1 MARRDPIDAEK
12 RSYSGVWLVLSL
24 LLLVVT
30 IWALADDNVF
40 RRPWK
45 YYQAEFGRLQIHKVE
60 DAIAAEDAR
69 LAADP
74 EYQKVVKQLAT
85 AKAALASG
93 KTAARLA
100 SLQADLEKE
109 NEANLE
115 KDLNL
120 RFVKSELEELR
131 FRYDDALHHG
141 RPTESLL
148 KQIQAKSQVQV
159 EREKI
164 FKDSEERIAAL
175 QGEIKDLESGEK
187 DAEDALVKL
196 RTTRNDLQQKLDQMS
211 LGRLPGPSDKAPFVA
226 VDWQPT
232 IPKIQQ
238 AVLEGFDLNT
248 FNQPVARVD
257 RCTTC
262 HAAIDKPGFENE
274 QNPYKTHPNRAL
286 YLGKHPTDKY
296 GCTPCHNGDGVA
308 VNSVEQAHASYKDA
322 DGKVHPLPL
331 REHLALFRGKMMQAG
346 CLSCHDSVV
355 GLDGAETAARGEQLF
370 VELGCH
376 GCHLTEGY
384 EDLSKIDGTTA
395 IGPSLRRIGA
405 KVDPAWLV
413 RWVRNPHEFRPRT
426 RMPNFM
432 FNDDQAVA
440 VAAYLLDAS
449 RDASKAWAASHT
461 VPEITATPDAVA
473 RGRAVM
479 DTVGCRACHA
489 LAPDEVA
496 GQLGAD
502 KDIVPNLSRIA
513 EKVDKKWI
521 YNWIKNPR
529 DYSPIAR
536 MPSLRLSEDEARD
549 VTAYLSTLGTHVPG
563 PPDLAARLADPNTVE
578 AGKKLV
584 RKYGCP
590 GCHDIPGM
598 EKESRIGAEMSTFG
612 DKAPEELFFG
622 NRVNLEHEWQ
632 VYVHEKIKQPRGYA
646 TKWIEQVMPQ
656 FDLTDEDIDALVV
669 FLRGRTEAKVPAS
682 FRANETNNQAIID
695 GQRLV
700 GRYNCTGCH
709 IIDGRGG
716 DVRRLY
722 QKSLSSAP
730 PNLLGEGKKVQAE
743 WLFNFLKAP
752 VTLRPWLHIRMPTFH
767 MPDDEAYRLVR
778 YFEALDK
785 VKVPFVHI
793 DPADYRGPN
802 VEAGAR
808 LASPDYLGCFSCHV
822 RGTTMPEGDPS
833 SWAPNLALAHARL
846 RPDWILA
853 WLHDPQKLLPGT
865 KMPTFYPDP
874 DNPDGPEDILGGD
887 DEAQMRAL
895 RDYVIS
901 IGLPAPKSA
910 PAVDQVARAERA
922 TDDGAASAAQ

>member
-24 LLLVVT
+24 LLLVAT
-30 IWALADDNVF
+30 LWALADDNIF

-74 EYQKVVKQLAT
+74 EYQKATKQLEA
-85 AKAALASG
+85 ARAALASG
-93 KTAARLA
+93 ETAARLA

-109 NEANLE
+109 DRGHLE

-141 RPTESLL
+141 RPVESLL
-148 KQIQAKSQVQV
+148 QQIQDKSQVQL
-159 EREKI
+159 ERQKI
-164 FKDSEERIAAL
+164 FEESEERIAAL
-175 QGEIKDLESGEK
+175 KGEIKDLESGVKE
-187 DAEDALVKL
+187 AEDALAKL
-196 RTTRNDLQQKLDQMS
+196 RTTRNDLQEKLNQMS
-211 LGRLPGPSDKAPFVA
+211 LGRFPGPSDTAPFVA
-226 VDWQPT
+226 VDWQPN

-238 AVLEGFDLNT
+238 AVLDGFDLNT

-262 HAAIDKPGFENE
+262 HAAINKPGFENE

-286 YLGKHPTDKY
+286 YLGKHPPDKY

-308 VNSVEQAHASYKDA
+308 VNSVEQAHASFKDA
-322 DGKVHPLPL
+322 DGKVHPLHL
-331 REHLALFRGKMMQAG
+331 REKLALFRGDMMQVG
-346 CLSCHDSVV
+346 CLKCHDTAV
-355 GLDGAETAARGEQLF
+355 GLEGGGTAARGETLF

-376 GCHLTEGY
+376 GCHLAEGY
-384 EDLSKIDGTTA
+384 EELSKLDGTTA

-405 KVDPAWLV
+405 KVDPGWLV
-413 RWVRNPHEFRPRT
+413 RWVRNPHQYRPRT

-432 FNDDQAVA
+432 FEEDQAVA

-449 RDASKAWAASHT
+449 RDASAAWLADHGVPTIDRSDSAA
-461 VPEITATPDAVA
+461 A
-473 RGRAVM
+473 RGKEIM

-489 LAPDEVA
+489 LAPDEIA
-496 GQLGAD
+496 GQLGAN
-502 KDIVPNLSRIA
+502 KDIAPNLSRIA
-513 EKVDKKWI
+513 EKVDARWI
-521 YNWIKNPR
+521 YHWIKNPR

-536 MPSLRLSEDEARD
+536 MPSLRLDEGEARD
-549 VTAYLSTLGTHVPG
+549 VTAYLLTLGQPVA
-563 PPDLAARLADPNTVE
+563 PPDDLARRLRDPDTIA
-578 AGKKLV
+578 AGQKLV

-598 EKESRIGAEMSTFG
+598 ESESRIGAELSTIG
-612 DKAPEELFFG
+612 DKGEEELFFG
-622 NRVNLEHEWQ
+622 NRTDLDEDWETFIRHKILE
-632 VYVHEKIKQPRGYA
+632 PRGYA

-656 FDLTDEDIDALVV
+656 FDLAEEDVDALLV
-669 FLRGRTEAKVPAS
+669 FLRGRTEAKVPER
-682 FRANETNNQAIID
+682 FRATETNDVDRIR
-695 GQRLV
+695 GQRLI

-709 IIDGRGG
+709 IIAGKGG
-716 DVRRLY
+716 DIRRLY
-722 QKSLSSAP
+722 EHNITAAP
-730 PNLLGEGKKVQAE
+730 PNLLGEGKKVQAD
-743 WLFNFLKAP
+743 WLFGFLEAP
-752 VTLRPWLHIRMPTFH
+752 VTLRPWLRVRMPTFH
-767 MPDDEAYRLVR
+767 LTDDEAYRAVR
-778 YFEALDK
+778 YFESLDD
-785 VKVPFVHI
+785 VKIPFVHI
-793 DPADYRGPN
+793 DPAAYRGPN
-802 VEAGAR
+802 VEAGAL
-808 LASPDYLGCFSCHV
+808 LASADYLGCFSCHV
-822 RGTTMPEGDPS
+822 RGATMPEGDPS
-833 SWAPNLALAHARL
+833 SWAPNLALAHKRL

-865 KMPTFYPDP
+865 KMPTFYADP
-874 DNPDGPEDILGGD
+874 DNPDGPEDVLGGD

-901 IGLPAPKSA
+901 IGLPESRSASDRMAAAEPAP
-910 PAVDQVARAERA
+910 PGEPEAVIQ
-922 TDDGAASAAQ
+922 